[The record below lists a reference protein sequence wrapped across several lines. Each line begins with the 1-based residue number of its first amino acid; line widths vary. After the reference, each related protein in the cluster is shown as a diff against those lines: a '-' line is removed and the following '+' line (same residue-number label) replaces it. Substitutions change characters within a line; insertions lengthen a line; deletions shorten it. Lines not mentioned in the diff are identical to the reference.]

1 MKFIETNVFDTSS
14 CEKINNIRLILL
26 NGARAKVDS
35 SWGGKSNT
43 LEFSRLYYI
52 VDGKANIIYRGKTIE
67 LLPKRW
73 YLIPTGL
80 TFDYSC
86 PEYLDHYFLHIKMI
100 GHNGFDLLQAFPC
113 LVEISVN
120 EATTQKFLN
129 SFSNELSYGLRV
141 RNTVWQILLDAI
153 DEYSVKIKDMRF
165 SECVENA
172 IKYINENLSISLTV
186 DEIAEHSLVSKSTL
200 SKAFRSELST
210 SVCEYLSDRVL
221 TEAKLHIEYEKTPIG
236 DISDS
241 LGFSDRFYFSRK
253 FKQKYGISPR
263 ECRKRSSFSAIKF

>member
-1 MKFIETNVFDTSS
+1 MNFIKTNVFDTSS
-14 CEKINNIRLILL
+14 CEKINNIRLIFL
-26 NGARAKVDS
+26 NGARAEVDS

-52 VDGKANIIYRGKTIE
+52 VDGKANIIYKGKTIE

-80 TFDYSC
+80 TFDYFC
-86 PEYLDHYFLHIKMI
+86 PEYFNHYFLHIKMV
-100 GHNGFDLLQAFPC
+100 GHNGFDLLQAFPSP
-113 LVEISVN
+113 VEISVN
-120 EATTQKFLN
+120 EATTQKFLD

-153 DEYSVKIKDMRF
+153 DEYSVVIKDMRF

-200 SKAFRSELST
+200 SKAFRTELST
-210 SVCEYLSDRVL
+210 SICEYLSDRVL
-221 TEAKLHIEYEKTPIG
+221 TEAKLHIEYEKTSIG

-263 ECRKRSSFSAIKF
+263 ECRKASSFSAIRS